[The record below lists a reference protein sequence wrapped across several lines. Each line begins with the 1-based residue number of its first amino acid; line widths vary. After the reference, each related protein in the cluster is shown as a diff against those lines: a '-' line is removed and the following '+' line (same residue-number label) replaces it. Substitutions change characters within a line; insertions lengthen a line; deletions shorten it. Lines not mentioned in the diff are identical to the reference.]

1 MIPFTRGSD
10 KAILIRCADKKR
22 TLKIAFVVLDDL
34 GTPPL
39 RDVSSRVWRATLNTE
54 RRDRGVL
61 PELRAAYFGHY
72 PETNERY
79 CTAGVD
85 LDALAERVAGDACGA
100 DQEWPREL

>member
-1 MIPFTRGSD
+1 MIPFTRGPD

-34 GTPPL
+34 GIPLL
-39 RDVSSRVWRATLNTE
+39 RDVSSRVWRATFNTE

-61 PELRAAYFGHY
+61 PELRAAYFGY
-72 PETNERY
+72 YSETNERC

-85 LDALAERVAGDACGA
+85 LDALAEHVAGDACGA
-100 DQEWPREL
+100 D